1 MVTIEDI
8 QKHCGE
14 FFTFHL
20 ADNRRISA
28 RIVGYETLFDTMD
41 TDDEG
46 RETVHLGFSGWAEQ
60 LYLDEIVSME
70 PYEGTEP
77 VYYEPDLV
85 LAKVS

>member
-1 MVTIEDI
+1 MITIEDI

-20 ADNRRISA
+20 TGNRKISA
-28 RIVGYETLFDTMD
+28 RIVGYETIIDTID

-60 LYLDEIVSME
+60 LYLDEINSME
-70 PYEGTEP
+70 PYEGNEP
-77 VYYEPDLV
+77 VYYEPDTPS
-85 LAKVS
+85 AKVS